1 MDWMDWLIMRLVT
14 KTNENWISL
23 ENATLEYALKLSEHL
38 DIQDYLERHLR
49 DKEEDMNS
57 KKF

>member
-1 MDWMDWLIMRLVT
+1 MRLVT